1 MPGTAEPTGESQLA
15 SPPRPPAA
23 DPEREQAA
31 LRQTIE
37 EQTGHIDRLSSLVDS
52 LMQRQQELRRL
63 LQDAHAQL
71 FERDAELE
79 RLRARERELE
89 AQAERERKRLRSLQ
103 ASRWWRL
110 RLAIVRIVGR

>member
-15 SPPRPPAA
+15 SPPRPTADDPASE
-23 DPEREQAA
+23 PAA
-31 LRQTIE
+31 LRQTIQ
-37 EQTGHIDRLSSLVDS
+37 EQTEHLDRLAALVDS
-52 LMQRQQELRRL
+52 LTQQQQTLRQR

-79 RLRARERELE
+79 RLRTRERDLE
-89 AQAERERKRLRSLQ
+89 AVAERERRHHQRLQ

-110 RLAIVRIVGR
+110 RRAIVRVVGR